1 MIFGSTHR
9 LLTLSPPNQKKN
21 TNERRLEPASELR
34 LDETYVEASMGTL
47 RVPFPD
53 QELFTR
59 PLFVSYLDDDLL
71 VVRCVLV
78 VC

>member
-1 MIFGSTHR
+1 MPSSCIHPPST
-9 LLTLSPPNQKKN
+9 
-21 TNERRLEPASELR
+21 RRLEPASELR

-53 QELFTR
+53 QELFNR

-71 VVRCVLV
+71 VVR
-78 VC
+78 

>member
-1 MIFGSTHR
+1 MD
-9 LLTLSPPNQKKN
+9 PPIDCSLFLPPTQKKN